1 MTAIDIEQIRS
12 DTPGT
17 THVAHL
23 LACGSSLMPAAV
35 VDAIAD
41 HHQLEARIGG
51 YEAHADRFDSLEAV
65 YGSVAKLINAEPR
78 EIALVENATVA
89 WAHAFYALEF
99 EPGDRILTCEAEYAA
114 NYVAYLQRAKRD
126 GIAIEVI
133 PSDSA
138 GAIDLDAMRSMI
150 ERDADHPVK
159 LVSITWIPTN
169 GGLVNP
175 AAEVGA
181 IAKEH
186 GITYLVDAC
195 QAVGQMP
202 VDVEELQCD
211 FLSATGRKFLRG
223 PRGTGFL
230 YVCESFLDAG
240 IEPAIIDHYGADW
253 VADDRYQLRDD
264 ARRFET
270 WENSYALRAG
280 LGAAVDYALDVG
292 LEAIQD
298 RAWDLAASLR
308 KKLGE
313 LPGVTLYDLGHQ
325 KCSIVT
331 FTLDGHEPSAVVAAL
346 REQGIHIGASDPEST
361 RLDSTAR
368 SLPTMNRAAPHYF
381 NTGEEVDRL
390 VDALSALASAST
402 H

>member
-1 MTAIDIEQIRS
+1 MTAIDIGQVRA
-12 DTPGT
+12 DTPGVN
-17 THVAHL
+17 HVNHL
-23 LACGSSLMPAAV
+23 LACGSALMPQQV
-35 VDAIAD
+35 IDALAD
-41 HHQLEARIGG
+41 HHRLEGQIGG
-51 YEAHADRFDSLEAV
+51 YEAHAERLESLEGV
-65 YGSVAKLINAEPR
+65 YDSVARLVNASPT
-78 EIALVENATVA
+78 EIALVENATVG
-89 WAHAFYALEF
+89 WAHAFYALDF

-126 GIAIEVI
+126 GIVIDVI
-133 PSDSA
+133 PSDEA

-150 ERDADHPVK
+150 DTDVK

-195 QAVGQMP
+195 QAAGQTP
-202 VDVEELQCD
+202 IDVDELQCD

-230 YVCESFLDAG
+230 YVRQSHLDAG

-253 VADDRYQLRDD
+253 VADDRYELRPD

-280 LGAAVDYALDVG
+280 LGVAVDYALDIG
-292 LEAIQD
+292 LPAIQD
-298 RAWDLAASLR
+298 RAWGLADLLR
-308 KKLGE
+308 AKIDE
-313 LPGVTLYDLGHQ
+313 LPGSTLFDIGHT
-325 KCSIVT
+325 KCAIVT
-331 FTLDGHEPSAVVAAL
+331 FTLDGHDPYALAAGL
-346 REQGIHIGASDPEST
+346 REQKINIGASDPETT
-361 RLDSTAR
+361 RLDTAAR
-368 SLPTMNRAAPHYF
+368 QLPALNRAAPHYF
-381 NTGEEVDRL
+381 TTEDEIDQL
-390 VDALSALASAST
+390 VAALAKL
-402 H
+402 

>member
-1 MTAIDIEQIRS
+1 MSEIDIAKIRA

-17 THVAHL
+17 SHVSHL
-23 LACGSSLMPAAV
+23 LACGSSLMPTPV
-35 VDAIAD
+35 IEAIAD
-41 HHQLEARIGG
+41 HHQLEGRIGG
-51 YEAHADRFDSLEAV
+51 YEAHADRLESLEGV
-65 YGSVAKLINAEPR
+65 YDSVARLINAKPR

-89 WAHAFYALEF
+89 WAHAFYALDF

-126 GIAIEVI
+126 GIVIDVI
-133 PSDSA
+133 PSDDA

-150 ERDADHPVK
+150 ADDSKGEVK

-175 AAEVGA
+175 AAAVGE
-181 IAKEH
+181 IAKQH

-202 VDVEELQCD
+202 IDVGELNCD

-230 YVCESFLDAG
+230 YVRESWLDAG

-253 VADDRYQLRDD
+253 VADNEYQLRSD

-280 LGAAVDYALDVG
+280 LGAAVEYALDVG
-292 LEAIQD
+292 LGPIQE
-298 RAWDLAASLR
+298 RAWALAASLR
-308 KKLGE
+308 E
-313 LPGVTLYDLGHQ
+313 QIAALPGGNVFDLGHE
-325 KCSIVT
+325 KCAIVT
-331 FTLDGHEPSAVVAAL
+331 FTIDGQDPTAL
-346 REQGIHIGASDPEST
+346 MTTLRAQNINTGVSDPEST

-368 SLPTMNRAAPHYF
+368 TLPPLNRAAPHYF
-381 NTGEEVDRL
+381 NTQEEIDEL
-390 VDALSALASAST
+390 VAALAKL
-402 H
+402 